1 MLLCSHSPRRVVSRV
16 CLLRSRNAACKTH
29 LFLSH
34 GWCSFNARRLETKR
48 DDSLL
53 RGERHPQRGLTM
65 AFSNGF
71 RYTSIKI
78 PHAVHRHDRSKR
90 PMATAD
96 LLKAKRT
103 EILDLA
109 AGKLNRDSF
118 IEWVRQHSI
127 PAQQ

>member
-1 MLLCSHSPRRVVSRV
+1 
-16 CLLRSRNAACKTH
+16 
-29 LFLSH
+29 
-34 GWCSFNARRLETKR
+34 
-48 DDSLL
+48 
-53 RGERHPQRGLTM
+53 
-65 AFSNGF
+65 
-71 RYTSIKI
+71 
-78 PHAVHRHDRSKR
+78 
-90 PMATAD
+90 MATAD